1 MALTTAEKSAQVD
14 WDALL
19 EVNQHEIG
27 ELRNQL
33 KEVAQLIAQSRQE
46 VDRLAQR
53 NADIT
58 VRLGQVQIN
67 IETVPREEIRK
78 AYEAALDTQGRL
90 FNMRGRL
97 ENLQNDQQHM
107 QQRLTLLERIHEL
120 LESGKSQELRAG
132 DISAG
137 VETLEM
143 LVQTQE
149 AERQRLSRQMH
160 DGPAQSLSNF
170 ILQTEIAL
178 RLFDKDQ
185 DQAREELNSLKDT
198 ATSSFR
204 KVRDFIFEL
213 RPMMLDDL
221 GLVPTIKKYTQ
232 AFQEQ
237 NGIETTFTLSG
248 NERRLQPYLE
258 VLVFRAVQELL
269 ANAASQGRAT
279 QVKVHLD
286 MAETH
291 LRVNLE
297 DNGRGFELGQI
308 EKSGGMGLKMIQDR
322 IALLEG
328 TFQVDSIPGQG
339 TRIHFQIPT
348 AVAPQDGQAVSGN

>member
-1 MALTTAEKSAQVD
+1 
-14 WDALL
+14 
-19 EVNQHEIG
+19 
-27 ELRNQL
+27 
-33 KEVAQLIAQSRQE
+33 
-46 VDRLAQR
+46 
-53 NADIT
+53 
-58 VRLGQVQIN
+58 
-67 IETVPREEIRK
+67 
-78 AYEAALDTQGRL
+78 
-90 FNMRGRL
+90 
-97 ENLQNDQQHM
+97 
-107 QQRLTLLERIHEL
+107 
-120 LESGKSQELRAG
+120 
-132 DISAG
+132 
-137 VETLEM
+137 
-143 LVQTQE
+143 
-149 AERQRLSRQMH
+149 
-160 DGPAQSLSNF
+160 
-170 ILQTEIAL
+170 
-178 RLFDKDQ
+178 
-185 DQAREELNSLKDT
+185 
-198 ATSSFR
+198 
-204 KVRDFIFEL
+204 
-213 RPMMLDDL
+213 
-221 GLVPTIKKYTQ
+221 VPTIKKYTQ

-291 LRVNLE
+291 LRVNLD

-348 AVAPQDGQAVSGN
+348 AVAPQDGQAASEN

>member
-1 MALTTAEKSAQVD
+1 MALTTTEQSTQND

-27 ELRNQL
+27 ELRHQL
-33 KEVAQLIAQSRQE
+33 KEVAQLISQSQDE
-46 VDRLAQR
+46 VNRLAQR
-53 NADIT
+53 NADIS
-58 VRLGQVQIN
+58 VRLGKVQGN
-67 IETVPREEIRK
+67 FDSVPREEIRK

-107 QQRLTLLERIHEL
+107 QSRLALLERIHEL
-120 LESGKSQELRAG
+120 LETGKSQELRAG

-170 ILQTEIAL
+170 ILQTEIAV
-178 RLFDKDQ
+178 RLFDQDQ
-185 DQAREELNSLKDT
+185 DKAREELNSLKDT
-198 ATSSFR
+198 ATSSFQ

-232 AFQEQ
+232 AFKEQ
-237 NGIETTFTLSG
+237 NGIETTFSLSG

-269 ANAASQGRAT
+269 NNAANQGRAT
-279 QVKVHLD
+279 QVKLHLD
-286 MAETH
+286 LAETH
-291 LRVNLE
+291 LRVNIE
-297 DNGRGFELGQI
+297 DNGRGFEIAQI
-308 EKSGGMGLKMIQDR
+308 EQSSGMGIKMIKDR

-328 TFQVDSIPGQG
+328 NFEVDSLPGQG
-339 TRIHFQIPT
+339 ARINFQIPVSVT
-348 AVAPQDGQAVSGN
+348 TKNGQN